1 MKVSS
6 LHPCLVFVC
15 LLSTRSLLS
24 NTIQDRRAT
33 PTPPPLGM
41 VPPTMAC
48 ICLDQLTIKTSPRTR
63 TDPQTWG
70 RPT

>member
-33 PTPPPLGM
+33 PTPPTPGNGATHNGLY
-41 VPPTMAC
+41 
-48 ICLDQLTIKTSPRTR
+48 LPRSINN
-63 TDPQTWG
+63 
-70 RPT
+70 